1 MGRVLLR
8 DRLLRRLADM
18 GDAPDYVRLAEEV
31 LQIRNAPPALARR
44 LVSQALVMEDRS
56 AAWQQAGERLCA
68 AAPQTPGV
76 YVLRD
81 EVGSILYVGKAT
93 NLRRRL
99 RAHFARRRWR
109 MIKPELARAAQAE
122 WQEVARRSRRWCAKP
137 NGFAS

>member
-1 MGRVLLR
+1 MGCVLLR
-8 DRLLRRLADM
+8 DRLLRRLVEM

-31 LQIRNAPPALARR
+31 LQIRNAPPGLAQR
-44 LVSQALVMEDRS
+44 LVSQALVMEDRR

-76 YVLRD
+76 YLLRD
-81 EVGSILYVGKAT
+81 EVGSTLYVGKAT

-109 MIKPELARAAQAE
+109 MIKPELAHAAHAA
-122 WQEVARRSRRWCAKP
+122 WQ
-137 NGFAS
+137 

>member
-1 MGRVLLR
+1 MRPITCAWLK
-8 DRLLRRLADM
+8 
-18 GDAPDYVRLAEEV
+18 
-31 LQIRNAPPALARR
+31 
-44 LVSQALVMEDRS
+44 RS
-56 AAWQQAGERLCA
+56 
-68 AAPQTPGV
+68 PQTPGV
-76 YVLRD
+76 YVLRN